1 MAAKAQ
7 SASVCA
13 KGRTTTSA
21 CVARLGAFGMEL
33 ATVMDPGPKQVHKKP
48 TAV

>member
-1 MAAKAQ
+1 MAAKTQTASI
-7 SASVCA
+7 SAR
-13 KGRTTTSA
+13 GTTTSSA

-33 ATVMDPGPKQVHKKP
+33 ATVMDPGPKQVRKKP